1 MMIGF
6 IADYSTIYNDLNES
20 DRAEIENNLL
30 SFMVN
35 QQKGSADNLSLDKKL

>member
-20 DRAEIENNLL
+20 DRAQIENNLSTQSKIL
-30 SFMVN
+30 LIYKWICL
-35 QQKGSADNLSLDKKL
+35 QQIS